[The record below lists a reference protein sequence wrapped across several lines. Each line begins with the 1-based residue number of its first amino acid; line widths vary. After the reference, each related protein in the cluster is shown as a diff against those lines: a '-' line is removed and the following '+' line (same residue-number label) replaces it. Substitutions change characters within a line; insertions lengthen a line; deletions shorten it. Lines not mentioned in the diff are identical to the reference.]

1 MTRRNYELNMIDEQ
15 NSKDYSNAE
24 LKKTFY
30 TLTYPK
36 NCPTNGGKLRGQ
48 AKVYGNIR
56 NVFAFLAILPV
67 VYSLQ
72 PEHPMGC

>member
-1 MTRRNYELNMIDEQ
+1 MNIMTRRNYELNMIDEQ

-36 NCPTNGGKLRGQ
+36 NCPTNGGKLP
-48 AKVYGNIR
+48 APV
-56 NVFAFLAILPV
+56 LAMLRQRLV
-67 VYSLQ
+67 
-72 PEHPMGC
+72 